1 MTIAEVAFLVAMI
14 AIVHSIIMTIS
25 VILLD
30 KDVTK
35 LTEEVKKHNEQ
46 VTSWLVAKQ
55 DSMYNVGFFT
65 ASGEY
70 KRVYQFSNEEE
81 AYNLAK
87 ELNGGKNES

>member
-1 MTIAEVAFLVAMI
+1 MTTAEIAFLVAMI
-14 AIVHSIIMTIS
+14 AIFHSVIMTIF

-35 LTEEVKKHNEQ
+35 LTDEVKKHNKQ
-46 VTSWLVAKQ
+46 VTSWLVVKQ
-55 DSMYNVGFFT
+55 DDMYNVGFFT

-70 KRVYQFSNEEE
+70 KRVYLFSNEEE